1 MNGGFYVQVANAGFM
16 ALGILIPI
24 LTVIFWVVL
33 MVAVFQM
40 RNSMLNLNHDVD
52 REFWRHFAVVV
63 FPELDPPLSIITST
77 MPFRSSLCSLRFF
90 VV

>member
-40 RNSMLNLNHDVD
+40 RNSMQSTS
-52 REFWRHFAVVV
+52 AK
-63 FPELDPPLSIITST
+63 LDAIYKLLLDNKKSQ
-77 MPFRSSLCSLRFF
+77 
-90 VV
+90 

>member
-40 RNSMLNLNHDVD
+40 RNSMQNTS
-52 REFWRHFAVVV
+52 AK
-63 FPELDPPLSIITST
+63 LDAIYKLLLDNKKSQ
-77 MPFRSSLCSLRFF
+77 
-90 VV
+90 